1 LPLGA
6 PRIFDLEHY
15 AALNRA
21 RGEVVTRLL
30 SELKGPLDLRTAIDV
45 GCGLGHFSGVL
56 QSMGFEVTGV
66 DGRRE
71 NAEEAARRNPKVA
84 FYTNSVEDP
93 RLRSLGAFDLTFCFG
108 LLYHLENPLLA
119 VRHLHAMTK
128 TLLLAEAVIFPG
140 DEPVMALI
148 DEEIHDDQGLEHIAF
163 YPTEACLIKMLYRA
177 GFGCAYRF
185 RQQPDHPDYSKTPG
199 TRRVRTMLAASAVP
213 LKSNQLELAKEPS
226 SPIRPW
232 EAGVAEVP
240 VAEVPITAAQ
250 RLRRFASKPFPD
262 KLKTIQRIMKER

>member
-1 LPLGA
+1 LPLSA

-30 SELKGPLDLRTAIDV
+30 NELKGPLNLRTAIDV

-56 QSMGFEVTGV
+56 QSMDFKVTGV

-71 NAEEAARRNPKVA
+71 NVEESARRNPKVA
-84 FYTNSVEDP
+84 FHAYSVEDP
-93 RLRSLGAFDLTFCFG
+93 KLLSIGTFDLTLCFG

-128 TLLLAEAVIFPG
+128 SLLLADSVIFPG
-140 DEPVMALI
+140 DDPVMALI
-148 DEEIHDDQGLEHIAF
+148 DEEIVDDQGLRHIGF
-163 YPTEACLIKMLYRA
+163 YPTEACLIKLFYRV
-177 GFGCAYRF
+177 GFGSVYRF
-185 RQQPDHPDYSKTPG
+185 RQQPNHSDYSETPG
-199 TRRVRTMLAASAVP
+199 TRRVRTMLAASLVP
-213 LKSNQLELAKEPS
+213 VNSNQLELVKEPS
-226 SPIRPW
+226 SAIRPW
-232 EAGVAEVP
+232 EASIGEVP
-240 VAEVPITAAQ
+240 VTAVQ
-250 RLRRFASKPFPD
+250 KLKRFADKPFPD

>member
-1 LPLGA
+1 LSA
-6 PRIFDLEHY
+6 PRIFDQQHY
-15 AALNRA
+15 ALLNRA

-30 SELKGPLDLRTAIDV
+30 SELKGPLDLHTAVDV
-45 GCGLGHFSGVL
+45 GCGVGHFSAVL

-71 NAEEAARRNPKVA
+71 NVEEAARRNPKVA
-84 FYTNSVEDP
+84 FHTNSVEDP
-93 RLRSLGAFDLTFCFG
+93 KLRSLGTFDLTFCFG

-128 TLLLAEAVIFPG
+128 TLLLAEAVIYPG

-163 YPTEACLIKMLYRA
+163 YPTEACLIKMFYRA
-177 GFGCAYRF
+177 GFSCVYRF
-185 RQQPDHPDYSKTPG
+185 RQQPNHSEYSKSPA
-199 TRRVRTMLAASAVP
+199 TRRVRTMLAASA
-213 LKSNQLELAKEPS
+213 LKLNSNQLELAKEPS

-232 EAGVAEVP
+232 EARIAEEP
-240 VAEVPITAAQ
+240 FTAAQ
-250 RLRRFASKPFPD
+250 KLKRFASKPLPD
-262 KLKTIQRIMKER
+262 KLKTIQRIMKERYMH